1 MTNLK
6 KIGLSALAGSLVAFS
21 ANAVEMGVS
30 GTAEVT
36 YTTNGGK
43 GSGVTGNPW
52 GSNTAIS
59 FSGSGDV
66 GFGTA
71 TIVRTLQDG
80 ANHGTQTDNFVSAY
94 QTVDMGDLGTL
105 SFDSAGGGLE
115 GVTAYDDLLPSA
127 YEEVWNGVG
136 SGTSYNAGAASNDT
150 IGYSNSFGAIGI
162 SLATTKGGTRA
173 SGDGGNGGAIT
184 GDTKD
189 WVVTLDGSSF
199 ADGLSGGI
207 MSSTVD
213 YTAAASNDD
222 ELIGGWVNYSAGPV
236 SVGYRAS
243 SIQSGTASAAGKEV
257 SAYAIAFNV
266 NDSMS
271 ISFAT
276 QDVEFDKA
284 GAAAKNVTETID
296 ALNASYTMG
305 AASMRATISD
315 ASDDAGVAGSDDEHM
330 ELSLVLSF

>member
-21 ANAVEMGVS
+21 ANAVEMSVS

-36 YTTNGGK
+36 YTTND
-43 GSGVTGNPW
+43 GSGSAPTGNPW
-52 GSNTAIS
+52 GSNTAIG
-59 FSGSGDV
+59 FTGSGDV

-94 QTVDMGDLGTL
+94 QTVDMGDMGTL
-105 SFDSAGGGLE
+105 SLDAAGGGLE
-115 GVTAYDDLLPSA
+115 GVTAHDDLLPSA

-150 IGYSNSFGAIGI
+150 IGYSNSFGAFGI

-173 SGDGGNGGAIT
+173 SGDGGNGGTATTSIT
-184 GDTKD
+184 DYVIK
-189 WVVTLDGSSF
+189 LDGS
-199 ADGLSGGI
+199 ALIDGLSGGFGNSTTK
-207 MSSTVD
+207 SSV
-213 YTAAASNDD
+213 AGVNDD
-222 ELIGGWVNYSAGPV
+222 YVDMGWINYSTGPV
-236 SVGYRAS
+236 SVGARMS
-243 SIQSGTASAAGKEV
+243 EQQSGSAGTAGKNIE
-257 SAYAIAFNV
+257 AYAIAFNV
-266 NDSMS
+266 NDNLSLS
-271 ISFAT
+271 LAT
-276 QDVEFDKA
+276 QDVEFDNPSST
-284 GAAAKNVTETID
+284 NVTETID

-305 AASMRATISD
+305 AASVRASFSEAD
-315 ASDDAGVAGSDDEHM
+315 NDAGKTGITDEHM